1 MYLKRF
7 RWRARIMGSFFTL
20 ILSERDERNIDL
32 KYIYFRAEKS
42 LSLKTEL
49 LDEKKKKKNLFISK
63 LQKSRNTKKYDRS
76 FPNKNREAESF
87 PRQST
92 DLLSGTRS
100 TFCVPPPNL
109 GEPFSFV
116 LLCTLQTLVSAWAF
130 QANGWCLV
138 HLAGSQKHLMVRI

>member
-1 MYLKRF
+1 
-7 RWRARIMGSFFTL
+7 MGSFFTL

-49 LDEKKKKKNLFISK
+49 LDGEKKKKKRTFSFRNYK
-63 LQKSRNTKKYDRS
+63 KQKHKKGAQYDRS

-92 DLLSGTRS
+92 DLSGTRS

-138 HLAGSQKHLMVRI
+138 HLAGSQKYLMVRI

>member
-92 DLLSGTRS
+92 DLHS